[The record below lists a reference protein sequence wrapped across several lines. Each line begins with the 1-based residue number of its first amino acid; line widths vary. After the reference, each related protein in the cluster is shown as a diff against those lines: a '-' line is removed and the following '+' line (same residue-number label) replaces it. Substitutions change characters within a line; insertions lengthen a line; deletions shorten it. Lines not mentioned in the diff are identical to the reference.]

1 MCRCNVRKTIFRQ
14 FGSDLVCDL
23 GSNAAERLSSRSLQ
37 SETVV
42 DRAFE
47 TVDRVFETV
56 DQVSQTLDR
65 TGAVGRSTG
74 GDSR

>member
-37 SETVV
+37 SKTVV
-42 DRAFE
+42 DPA
-47 TVDRVFETV
+47 FETV